1 MRQALMYD
9 NCKDYHKLYYNIL
22 ITAIRKSLLGTVNH
36 HLTRYQEFKIKGSF
50 AAKLAL
56 WNSVWEFP

>member
-22 ITAIRKSLLGTVNH
+22 ITAFRKSLLGTVFH
-36 HLTRYQEFKIKGSF
+36 HLSRYQEFKMKGSF

-56 WNSVWEFP
+56 